1 MRCKNEEEIQGVEII
16 IDDLFE
22 GDEVVEESQE
32 TNEIDHVKI
41 FDNRLE
47 ELGLGESYFE
57 ELEQSS
63 AQQAADREEYETE
76 LDRLENE
83 EDVEVIMEET
93 EDI

>member
-1 MRCKNEEEIQGVEII
+1 MRGKNEEEIQGVEII

-41 FDNRLE
+41 FDKRLD

-57 ELEQSS
+57 ELEQRS
-63 AQQAADREEYETE
+63 AQQAADREEYETD

-83 EDVEVIMEET
+83 EDVEVVMEET

>member
-1 MRCKNEEEIQGVEII
+1 MRDKNEQEIQGVEII

-22 GDEVVEESQE
+22 GDEVVEESQGS
-32 TNEIDHVKI
+32 NEIDHIKI

-47 ELGLGESYFE
+47 ELGMGERYFE
-57 ELEQSS
+57 ELEQRA
-63 AQQAADREEYETE
+63 AQRATDREEYEKE

-83 EDVEVIMEET
+83 EDAEVSIEDT

>member
-1 MRCKNEEEIQGVEII
+1 MRGKNEEEIQGVEII

-22 GDEVVEESQE
+22 DDVIVEESQE

-57 ELEQSS
+57 ELEQRS

>member
-1 MRCKNEEEIQGVEII
+1 MRGKNEDEIQGVEII

-32 TNEIDHVKI
+32 TNEIDHIKI

-47 ELGLGESYFE
+47 ELGLGDSYFE

-63 AQQAADREEYETE
+63 ARQAADREEYEAE

-83 EDVEVIMEET
+83 EDVEVVMEET